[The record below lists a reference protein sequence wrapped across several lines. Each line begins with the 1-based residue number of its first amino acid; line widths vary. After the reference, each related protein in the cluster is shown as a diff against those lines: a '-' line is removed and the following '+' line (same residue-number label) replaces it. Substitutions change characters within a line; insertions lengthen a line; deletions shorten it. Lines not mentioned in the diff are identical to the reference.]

1 MRQSPLF
8 STTLLKHSVL
18 KISYIY
24 KTNARFLL
32 IKLITRF
39 QNFSATQT
47 YAHSFHISIAQDF
60 QESHNIFSVFIN
72 IKRIA

>member
-18 KISYIY
+18 KINYIY
-24 KTNARFLL
+24 KTDFLE